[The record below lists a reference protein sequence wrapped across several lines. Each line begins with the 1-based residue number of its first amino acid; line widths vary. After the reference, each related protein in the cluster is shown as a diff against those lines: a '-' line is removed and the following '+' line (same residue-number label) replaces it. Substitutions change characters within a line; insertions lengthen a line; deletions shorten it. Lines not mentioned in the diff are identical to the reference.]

1 MKIIIEFSKAVNVAD
16 KEKLKEAID
25 KEDFNDKLK
34 FVIDNEKEL
43 RAWNASGRL
52 IYTIRVDE

>member
-1 MKIIIEFSKAVNVAD
+1 MKIVIEFSKDVNVTD

-43 RAWNASGRL
+43 RAWTASGRL
-52 IYTIRVDE
+52 VYTIGIDE